1 MRPPGCTLV
10 MQKAHSLPHAA
21 RRPAPRLQQPLP
33 PTPLAAACV
42 AALATA
48 AALAAPPAWAQT
60 PADAAAAKPFTAVTP
75 ALPAA
80 PVSAAS
86 TTRPMPTPTSASPS
100 AAIAATLPQADLP
113 PIVVQA
119 VRGRDASTL
128 TQPDLPTARRRMAR
142 VPGGAAVVDAE
153 SYAQARV
160 SNLAD
165 ALGWATGV
173 FVQPRFG
180 AEEARLSIRG
190 SGLQRTFHGRGIKL
204 MQDGVPLNLADG
216 SFDFQ
221 AVEPLSARYVEVWRG
236 ANALQWGATT
246 LGGAINF
253 VSPNGYN
260 GDRARARLE
269 AGSWGYRRLHLST
282 GDVAGPIDYHLA
294 VSQFTQEG
302 YRDHAA
308 QDTRRVSANIGW
320 QPAPRWETRVYLGH
334 VKSDSDLPGSL
345 TLAQLAAD
353 PRQAAPGN
361 LSGDQQRDIEWTRI
375 SNKTVWRGEHEQV
388 EAFFY
393 ASDKRL
399 FHPIFQVLQTDS
411 RDRGLELRYTTER
424 PLAGRGNRFT
434 VGASAAHGTNAD
446 DRFVNLG
453 GQPGA
458 RTNAFAQTARNV
470 ELYAENEHRVQ
481 PDLGLVIGWQL
492 AESRRESRDR
502 YIVGGV
508 DEGFDLTYRG
518 SSPKLGLVWD
528 ARRNMQVFANV
539 SRSFEPPSFSEITG
553 GTAPVLNHAQR
564 GTTLELGT
572 RGKWGGPGHEVEWDV
587 AVYEAHLRNELLS
600 VSASPSVT
608 TTINAGRTVH
618 RGLEAGAS
626 GKAPATSAGRLEWQ
640 LNALWNDFRLDG
652 DATLGN
658 RRLPGLPE
666 GQVRAQLGWRLKG
679 GTLVAVNVEAATQTE
694 VSFDGAAPP
703 AAGYAIWGL
712 KAAGQLTPQLA
723 WFIEGRNLADKTY
736 VATTG
741 VVRSRQA
748 WLSNG
753 AQYMPGDGRSV
764 YAGVDWRF
772 N

>member
-1 MRPPGCTLV
+1 M
-10 MQKAHSLPHAA
+10 
-21 RRPAPRLQQPLP
+21 
-33 PTPLAAACV
+33 
-42 AALATA
+42 
-48 AALAAPPAWAQT
+48 
-60 PADAAAAKPFTAVTP
+60 
-75 ALPAA
+75 
-80 PVSAAS
+80 
-86 TTRPMPTPTSASPS
+86 
-100 AAIAATLPQADLP
+100 
-113 PIVVQA
+113 
-119 VRGRDASTL
+119 
-128 TQPDLPTARRRMAR
+128 
-142 VPGGAAVVDAE
+142 
-153 SYAQARV
+153 
-160 SNLAD
+160 
-165 ALGWATGV
+165 
-173 FVQPRFG
+173 
-180 AEEARLSIRG
+180 
-190 SGLQRTFHGRGIKL
+190 
-204 MQDGVPLNLADG
+204 
-216 SFDFQ
+216 
-221 AVEPLSARYVEVWRG
+221 
-236 ANALQWGATT
+236 
-246 LGGAINF
+246 
-253 VSPNGYN
+253 
-260 GDRARARLE
+260 
-269 AGSWGYRRLHLST
+269 
-282 GDVAGPIDYHLA
+282 
-294 VSQFTQEG
+294 
-302 YRDHAA
+302 
-308 QDTRRVSANIGW
+308 
-320 QPAPRWETRVYLGH
+320 
-334 VKSDSDLPGSL
+334 
-345 TLAQLAAD
+345 AAD

-393 ASDKRL
+393 ASDKQL

-434 VGASAAHGTNAD
+434 VGASAARGTNAA

-492 AESRRESRDR
+492 AESRRQSRDR

-528 ARRNMQVFANV
+528 ARRNVQVFANV

-553 GTAPVLNHAQR
+553 GTAPVLNSAQR

-572 RGKWGGPGHEVEWDV
+572 RGKWAGAGSEVEWDV
-587 AVYEAHLRNELLS
+587 AVYQARLRHELLS
-600 VSASPSVT
+600 VSSSPSVT
-608 TTINAGRTVH
+608 TTLNADRTLH

-626 GKAPATSAGRLEWQ
+626 GKAPPTTAGRLEWQ
-640 LNALWNDFRLDG
+640 LNGLWNDFRLDG
-652 DATLGN
+652 DPTLGN
-658 RRLPGLPE
+658 RRLPGLPQ
-666 GQVRAQLGWRLKG
+666 GQLRAQVGWRLKG
-679 GTLVAVNVEAATQTE
+679 GTLLAANLEAATRTE
-694 VSFDGAAPP
+694 VSFDGAAPH

-712 KAAGQLTPQLA
+712 KAAGHLTPQLA

-764 YAGVDWRF
+764 YAGLDWRF